1 MTICATLVALGSL
14 TAQAPVSVAKGDSA
28 LSPVQPWQLTQAPWN
43 TILPRGSGVPPPSL
57 CDAGA
62 GGASVAGKSGE
73 AVGGTGRKYA
83 TTARMSS
90 GARWRRPWSTA
101 SPIGPDAVP

>member
-1 MTICATLVALGSL
+1 MALGSL
-14 TAQAPVSVAKGDSA
+14 TAQPPVSVAKGESG

-57 CDAGA
+57 CEGGA
-62 GGASVAGKSGE
+62 GGANVAGRSGE
-73 AVGGTGRKYA
+73 AVAGTLRKYA

-90 GARWRRPWSTA
+90 GTSWLRLRSTA
-101 SPIGPDAVP
+101 SPIGPEAVP